1 MSESKFEPTPEAVE
15 REAKRLANIM
25 FVTRVW
31 ETLFELDK
39 EWSRRA
45 AAHVLRERHEREA
58 PLVEALRDAGT
69 RLQYLGDVV
78 SAPRAWDALRA
89 HAALDAPPKAE
100 PTLAEA
106 VEAMFASLPPIV
118 YSDKPVTMHALDV
131 DGTRL
136 ALVRPNALEAVR
148 AALAREKERGK

>member
-1 MSESKFEPTPEAVE
+1 MASETSWEPSPEAVE
-15 REAKRLANIM
+15 REAKVLAEEM
-25 FVTRVW
+25 FTPRRW
-31 ETLFELDK
+31 DGLFDWDK
-39 EWSRRA
+39 DWSRRA

-89 HAALDAPPKAE
+89 HAALDAPPKDE

-106 VEAMFASLPPIV
+106 VEAMLAHRMAATQELGGRYECREAFAGS
-118 YSDKPVTMHALDV
+118 DV
-131 DGTRL
+131 D
-136 ALVRPNALEAVR
+136 AVR
-148 AALAREKERGK
+148 AALSRERSAQGGGK